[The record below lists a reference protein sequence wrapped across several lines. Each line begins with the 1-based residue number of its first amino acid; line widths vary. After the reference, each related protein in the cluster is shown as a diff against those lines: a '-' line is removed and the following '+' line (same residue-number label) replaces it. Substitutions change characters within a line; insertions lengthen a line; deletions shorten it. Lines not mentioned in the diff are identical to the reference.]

1 MNLADFHF
9 LRPYWILAL
18 IPFAVFLFAYYH
30 RRLKQGVWS
39 DICDSQLLEWL
50 LVDKPGIRQSNPLIW
65 MIIGGTIAVLSL
77 AGPSWE
83 KLPVPVFRNQSAL
96 VIVLDLSESMYANDL
111 KPNRISHA
119 RFKIIDIL
127 KQRKDGQSALIA
139 YSDAAFVVTPLST
152 DSETIIHQLSVLEP
166 NLMPGKGNNTK
177 TALHAA
183 SKLFKQAGIN
193 NGQVLLV
200 TDSGDESKAVKAAKQ
215 LSRQGHQLFILGVG
229 TEEGA
234 PIPQPG
240 GFVQN
245 ANGSIVVPQL
255 NTADLKAMAAAG
267 KGIYRAN
274 TANNSDIKQLL
285 DAIETSASTDIT
297 EKAVSEISLW
307 KDQGPWL
314 ALLLIPFAALIFRKG
329 YIAIVL
335 IAITGISPESHA
347 ISWNDLWRNT
357 DQRGEQAFKNNQYDA
372 AAKHFNSPQWK
383 AAAEYR
389 AGHYEKAA
397 EIFKQLPPTSDNL
410 YNLGNSQASISQLED
425 ALKSYQQALE
435 KNPQNADAQ
444 HNKKIVEQALKQQ
457 QKQQQDQQNKD
468 KSEDQSEQQQDQKD
482 QQDKQDQQ
490 QSDNQAD
497 DSEQQNKDQQ
507 QSDNKSEQDQEQ
519 ESSSNNAEQDQDK
532 QEDKAEQ
539 HNKPE
544 SANNAAEK
552 EQEQQVQQAM
562 QTDDGKPLNESDQ
575 ATEQWLRRIPDDP
588 GRLLRR
594 KFQYQYNRR
603 KR

>member
-1 MNLADFHF
+1 MNFADFHF
-9 LRPYWILAL
+9 LRPYWLLAL
-18 IPFAVFLFAYYH
+18 IPLTGFLYAYYH
-30 RRLKQGVWS
+30 RRLKQGIWS
-39 DICDSQLLEWL
+39 EVCDSQLLKWL
-50 LVDKPGIRQSNPLIW
+50 LVDKPGKRQSHPLSW
-65 MIIGGTIAVLSL
+65 MTLGGAIAVLSL

-83 KLPVPVFRNQSAL
+83 RIPVPVFRNQSAL

-111 KPNRISHA
+111 KPNRIAHA

-139 YSDAAFVVTPLST
+139 YSDAAFVVTPLSS

-166 NLMPGKGNNTK
+166 SLMPGKGNNTK
-177 TALHAA
+177 IALKTASRL
-183 SKLFKQAGIN
+183 LKQAGIS

-200 TDSGDESKAVKAAKQ
+200 TDSGDKSKAVKAAKQ

-229 TEEGA
+229 TEAGA

-240 GFVQN
+240 GFVQGV
-245 ANGSIVVPQL
+245 NGSIVIPQL
-255 NTADLKAMAAAG
+255 DTADLKKMAAAG
-267 KGIYRAN
+267 QGIYQAN
-274 TANNSDIKQLL
+274 TSNNNDIKQLL
-285 DAIETSASTDIT
+285 DAIEKSASTDIT
-297 EKAVSEISLW
+297 EKSVSEISLW

-329 YIAIVL
+329 YIAVVL
-335 IAITGISPESHA
+335 ITVIGISPESHA
-347 ISWNDLWRNT
+347 FNWDDLWRNP
-357 DQRGEQAFKNNQYDA
+357 DQRGQQAFKKNQYDV

-383 AAAEYR
+383 AASEYR
-389 AGHYEKAA
+389 AGHYDKAA
-397 EIFKQLPPTSDNL
+397 EILKQLPPTSDNL
-410 YNLGNSQASISQLED
+410 YNLGNTQASLSQLED

-435 KNPQNADAQ
+435 KDLQNTDAQ
-444 HNKKIVEQALKQQ
+444 HNKKLVEQAIKQQ
-457 QKQQQDQQNKD
+457 KKQKQEQQNKD
-468 KSEDQSEQQQDQKD
+468 KSNDDSEQEQNQKN

-490 QSDNQAD
+490 QSD

-507 QSDNKSEQDQEQ
+507 QSDSKSEQNQEKDQ

-532 QEDKAEQ
+532 IEDTTEQ

-544 SANNAAEK
+544 PGNDEEDK
-552 EQEQQVQQAM
+552 EQEQQAM
-562 QTDDGKPLNESDQ
+562 QADDEQPLNESDQ